1 MKYKT
6 YNCNSFNIYT
16 IKTDRFKTSHLEV
29 IFKNVLKK
37 EEIGTYS
44 FLADILSEGCKKY
57 PRKKDLI
64 TRFEE
69 LYKIV
74 IYASTI
80 RVGNVIDL
88 HVSLDFINPEY
99 IEDEGYIEDVI
110 KTLFEVI
117 NNPNVCND
125 EFDLKTFNIVKE
137 RLRREINSLKEN
149 PVKQSIKEAIKT
161 MDSNS
166 PTSYEILGTI
176 EELENI
182 TPAKLY
188 DAYKSLRKNFKVDVF
203 LIGNLDM
210 DNVTSLIK
218 KYFKN
223 RYIVSDNFEVMV
235 DNKET
240 KKVKVKAMKSDNIQ
254 TNLVMLFNLK
264 NLSELEKNITLNCFN
279 YLYGSGGL
287 TSKLYKS
294 IREENSLCYAIN
306 SMYLKYD
313 GLLMVQIS
321 LDQCNVKKAVTLVR
335 KELKNMQNGEFSD
348 LEVEDAINNMIISLD
363 MSLDNNI
370 AILNNY
376 VFNVYDNFPSI
387 EDRRELFKKI
397 RKEDIV
403 NVSKKIKLNTIFAL
417 EGKDK

>member
-1 MKYKT
+1 
-6 YNCNSFNIYT
+6 
-16 IKTDRFKTSHLEV
+16 
-29 IFKNVLKK
+29 
-37 EEIGTYS
+37 
-44 FLADILSEGCKKY
+44 
-57 PRKKDLI
+57 
-64 TRFEE
+64 
-69 LYKIV
+69 
-74 IYASTI
+74 
-80 RVGNVIDL
+80 
-88 HVSLDFINPEY
+88 
-99 IEDEGYIEDVI
+99 
-110 KTLFEVI
+110 
-117 NNPNVCND
+117 
-125 EFDLKTFNIVKE
+125 
-137 RLRREINSLKEN
+137 
-149 PVKQSIKEAIKT
+149 
-161 MDSNS
+161 
-166 PTSYEILGTI
+166 
-176 EELENI
+176 
-182 TPAKLY
+182 
-188 DAYKSLRKNFKVDVF
+188 
-203 LIGNLDM
+203 
-210 DNVTSLIK
+210 
-218 KYFKN
+218 
-223 RYIVSDNFEVMV
+223 
-235 DNKET
+235 
-240 KKVKVKAMKSDNIQ
+240 
-254 TNLVMLFNLK
+254 MLFNLC
-264 NLSELEKNITLNCFN
+264 NLSELEKNITFNVFN

-321 LDQCNVKKAVTLVR
+321 LDQCNVKKAVTLVK

>member
-44 FLADILSEGCKKY
+44 FLADMLSEGCKKY

-74 IYASTI
+74 IYASTM

-117 NNPNVCND
+117 LNPNVCND

-188 DAYKSLRKNFKVDVF
+188 NAYKSLRKNFKVDVF

-210 DNVTSLIK
+210 DNVASLIK

-240 KKVKVKAMKSDNIQ
+240 KKVKKKTMKSDNIQ

-313 GLLMVQIS
+313 KLLMVQIS
-321 LDQCNVKKAVTLVR
+321 LDNCNVKKAISLVK
-335 KELKNMQNGEFSD
+335 KELKSMQNGNFSEE
-348 LEVEDAINNMIISLD
+348 EVRDAINNMVISLD

-376 VFNVYDNFPSI
+376 VFNIYDKLPSI
-387 EDRRELFKKI
+387 EERKEYFKKLT
-397 RKEDIV
+397 KEDIV
-403 NVSKKIKLNTIFAL
+403 NVSKKVKLNTIFTL
-417 EGKDK
+417 EGR

>member
-74 IYASTI
+74 IYASTM

-117 NNPNVCND
+117 LNPNVCND

-188 DAYKSLRKNFKVDVF
+188 NAYKSLRKNFKVDVF

-210 DNVTSLIK
+210 DNVASLIK

-240 KKVKVKAMKSDNIQ
+240 KKVKEKTMKSDNIQ

-313 GLLMVQIS
+313 KLLMVQIS
-321 LDQCNVKKAVTLVR
+321 LDNCNVKKAISLVK
-335 KELKNMQNGEFSD
+335 KELKSMQNGNFSEE
-348 LEVEDAINNMIISLD
+348 EVRDAINNMVISLD

-376 VFNVYDNFPSI
+376 VFNIYDKLPSI
-387 EDRRELFKKI
+387 EERKEYFKKLT
-397 RKEDIV
+397 KEDIV
-403 NVSKKIKLNTIFAL
+403 NVSKKVKLNTIFTL
-417 EGKDK
+417 EGR

>member
-44 FLADILSEGCKKY
+44 FLADMLSEGCKKY

-74 IYASTI
+74 IYASTM

-88 HVSLDFINPEY
+88 HFSLDFINPEY

-117 NNPNVCND
+117 LNPNVCND

-149 PVKQSIKEAIKT
+149 PVKQSIIEAIKT

-188 DAYKSLRKNFKVDVF
+188 NAYKSLRKNFKVDVF

-210 DNVTSLIK
+210 DNVASLIK

-240 KKVKVKAMKSDNIQ
+240 KKVKEKAMKSDNIQ

-313 GLLMVQIS
+313 KLLMVQIS
-321 LDQCNVKKAVTLVR
+321 LDNCNVKKAISLVK
-335 KELKNMQNGEFSD
+335 KELKSMQNGNFSEE
-348 LEVEDAINNMIISLD
+348 EVRDAINNMVISLD

-376 VFNVYDNFPSI
+376 VFNIYDKLPSI
-387 EDRRELFKKI
+387 EERKEYFKKLT
-397 RKEDIV
+397 KEDIV
-403 NVSKKIKLNTIFAL
+403 NVSKKVKLNTIFTL
-417 EGKDK
+417 EGR

>member
-16 IKTDRFKTSHLEV
+16 IKTDRFKTSHMEV
-29 IFKNVLKK
+29 IFRNVLKK
-37 EEIGTYS
+37 EEIGKYS
-44 FLADILSEGCKKY
+44 FLADMLSESCKKY
-57 PRKKDLI
+57 PKKKDLI

-69 LYKIV
+69 LYKTV
-74 IYASTI
+74 IYASTV

-88 HVSLDFINPEY
+88 HVSLDFINPDY
-99 IEDEGYIEDVI
+99 IDDKNYVEEVI
-110 KTLFEVI
+110 KTLFELI
-117 NNPNVCND
+117 DNPNVVND

-149 PVKQSIKEAIKT
+149 PVKQSIKEAFRE
-161 MDSNS
+161 MDKDS
-166 PTSYEILGTI
+166 PTSYELLGTI
-176 EELENI
+176 EELDSI
-182 TPAKLY
+182 TPSNLY
-188 DAYKSLRKNFKVDVF
+188 EAYKNLRKNFKVDVF

-210 DNVTSLIK
+210 DETASLIK
-218 KYFKN
+218 KHFKN
-223 RYIVSDNFEVMV
+223 RYIVDKTYDMMV
-235 DNKET
+235 KNKET
-240 KKVKVKAMKSDNIQ
+240 KKVHEKSKKSDNVQ
-254 TNLVMLFNLK
+254 TNLVMLFNIC
-264 NLSELEKNITLNCFN
+264 NLSELEKNITFNVFN

>member
-44 FLADILSEGCKKY
+44 FLADMLSEGCKKY

-74 IYASTI
+74 IYASTM

-117 NNPNVCND
+117 LNPNVCND

-188 DAYKSLRKNFKVDVF
+188 NAYKILRKNFKVDVF

-210 DNVTSLIK
+210 DNVASLIK

-223 RYIVSDNFEVMV
+223 RYIVNDNFEVMV

-313 GLLMVQIS
+313 KLLMVQIS
-321 LDQCNVKKAVTLVR
+321 LDNCNVKKAISLVK
-335 KELKNMQNGEFSD
+335 KELKSMQNGNFSEE
-348 LEVEDAINNMIISLD
+348 EVRDAINNMVISLD

-376 VFNVYDNFPSI
+376 VFNIYDKLPSI
-387 EDRRELFKKI
+387 EERKEYFKKLT
-397 RKEDIV
+397 KEDIV
-403 NVSKKIKLNTIFAL
+403 NVSKKVKLNTIFTL
-417 EGKDK
+417 EGR

>member
-44 FLADILSEGCKKY
+44 FLADMLSEGCKKY

-74 IYASTI
+74 IYASTM

-99 IEDEGYIEDVI
+99 IEDEGYIEEVI

-117 NNPNVCND
+117 LNPNVCND

-188 DAYKSLRKNFKVDVF
+188 NAYKSLRKNFKVDVF

-210 DNVTSLIK
+210 DNVASLIK

-313 GLLMVQIS
+313 KLLMVQIS
-321 LDQCNVKKAVTLVR
+321 LDNCNVKKAISLVK
-335 KELKNMQNGEFSD
+335 KELKNMQNGNFSEE
-348 LEVEDAINNMIISLD
+348 EVRDAINNMVISLD

-376 VFNVYDNFPSI
+376 VFNIYDKLPSI
-387 EDRRELFKKI
+387 EERKEYFKKLT
-397 RKEDIV
+397 KEDIV
-403 NVSKKIKLNTIFAL
+403 NVSKKVKLNTIFTL
-417 EGKDK
+417 EGR

>member
-44 FLADILSEGCKKY
+44 FLADMLSEGCKKY

-74 IYASTI
+74 IYASTM

-117 NNPNVCND
+117 LNPNVCND

-188 DAYKSLRKNFKVDVF
+188 NAYKSLRKNFKVDVF

-210 DNVTSLIK
+210 DNVASLIK

-240 KKVKVKAMKSDNIQ
+240 KKVKEKAMKSDNIQ

-313 GLLMVQIS
+313 KLLMVQIS
-321 LDQCNVKKAVTLVR
+321 LDNCNVKKAISLVK
-335 KELKNMQNGEFSD
+335 KELKSMQNGNFSEE
-348 LEVEDAINNMIISLD
+348 EVRDAINNMVISLD

-376 VFNVYDNFPSI
+376 VFNIYDKLPSI
-387 EDRRELFKKI
+387 EERKEYFKKLT
-397 RKEDIV
+397 KEDIV
-403 NVSKKIKLNTIFAL
+403 NVSKKVKLNTIFTL
-417 EGKDK
+417 EGR

>member
-313 GLLMVQIS
+313 KLLMVQIS
-321 LDQCNVKKAVTLVR
+321 LDNCNVKKAISLVK
-335 KELKNMQNGEFSD
+335 KELKSMQNGNFSEE
-348 LEVEDAINNMIISLD
+348 EVKDAINNMIISLD

-376 VFNVYDNFPSI
+376 VFNIYDKLPSI
-387 EDRRELFKKI
+387 EERKEYFKKLT
-397 RKEDIV
+397 KEDIV
-403 NVSKKIKLNTIFAL
+403 NVSKKVKLNTIFTL
-417 EGKDK
+417 EGR

>member
-44 FLADILSEGCKKY
+44 FLADMLSEGCKKY

-74 IYASTI
+74 IYASTM

-110 KTLFEVI
+110 KTLFEVTL
-117 NNPNVCND
+117 NPNVCND

-188 DAYKSLRKNFKVDVF
+188 NAYKSLRKNFKVDVF

-210 DNVTSLIK
+210 DNVASLIK

-313 GLLMVQIS
+313 KLLMVQIS
-321 LDQCNVKKAVTLVR
+321 LDNCNVKKAISLVK
-335 KELKNMQNGEFSD
+335 KELKSMQNGNFSEE
-348 LEVEDAINNMIISLD
+348 EVRDAINNMVISLD

-376 VFNVYDNFPSI
+376 VFNIYDKLPSI
-387 EDRRELFKKI
+387 EERKEYFKKLT
-397 RKEDIV
+397 KEDIV
-403 NVSKKIKLNTIFAL
+403 NVSKKVKLNTIFTL
-417 EGKDK
+417 EGR

>member
-44 FLADILSEGCKKY
+44 FLADMLSEGCKKY

-74 IYASTI
+74 IYASTM

-110 KTLFEVI
+110 KTLFEVTL
-117 NNPNVCND
+117 NPNVCND

-188 DAYKSLRKNFKVDVF
+188 NAYKSLRKNFKVDVF

-210 DNVTSLIK
+210 DNVASLIK

-240 KKVKVKAMKSDNIQ
+240 KKVKEKAMKSDNIQ

-313 GLLMVQIS
+313 KLLMVQIS
-321 LDQCNVKKAVTLVR
+321 LDNCNVKKAISLVK
-335 KELKNMQNGEFSD
+335 KELKSMQNGNFSEE
-348 LEVEDAINNMIISLD
+348 EVRDAINNMVISLD

-376 VFNVYDNFPSI
+376 VFNIYDKLPSI
-387 EDRRELFKKI
+387 EERKEYFKKLT
-397 RKEDIV
+397 KEDIV
-403 NVSKKIKLNTIFAL
+403 NVSKKVKLNTIFTL
-417 EGKDK
+417 EGR

>member
-44 FLADILSEGCKKY
+44 FLADMLSEGCKKY

-74 IYASTI
+74 IYASTM

-117 NNPNVCND
+117 LNPNVCND

-188 DAYKSLRKNFKVDVF
+188 NAYKSLRKNFKVDVF

-210 DNVTSLIK
+210 DNVASLIK

-240 KKVKVKAMKSDNIQ
+240 KKVKEKAMKSDNIQ

-313 GLLMVQIS
+313 KLLMVQIS
-321 LDQCNVKKAVTLVR
+321 LDSCNVKKAISLVK
-335 KELKNMQNGEFSD
+335 KELKNMQNGNFSEE
-348 LEVEDAINNMIISLD
+348 EVRDAINNMVISLD

-376 VFNVYDNFPSI
+376 VFNIYDKLPSI
-387 EDRRELFKKI
+387 EERKEYFKKLT
-397 RKEDIV
+397 KEDIV
-403 NVSKKIKLNTIFAL
+403 NVSKKVKLNTIFTL
-417 EGKDK
+417 EGR

>member
-44 FLADILSEGCKKY
+44 FLADMLSEGCKKY

-74 IYASTI
+74 IYASTM

-117 NNPNVCND
+117 LNPNVCND

-188 DAYKSLRKNFKVDVF
+188 NAYKSLRKNFKVDVF

-210 DNVTSLIK
+210 DNVASLIK

-240 KKVKVKAMKSDNIQ
+240 KKVKEKAMKSDNIQ

-313 GLLMVQIS
+313 KLLMVQIS
-321 LDQCNVKKAVTLVR
+321 LDNCNVKKAISLVK
-335 KELKNMQNGEFSD
+335 KELKNMQNGNFSEE
-348 LEVEDAINNMIISLD
+348 EVRDAINNMVISLD

-376 VFNVYDNFPSI
+376 VFNIYDKLPSI
-387 EDRRELFKKI
+387 EERKEYFKKLT
-397 RKEDIV
+397 KEDIV
-403 NVSKKIKLNTIFAL
+403 NVSKKVKLNTIFTL
-417 EGKDK
+417 EGR

>member
-16 IKTDRFKTSHLEV
+16 IKTDRFKTSHMEV
-29 IFKNVLKK
+29 IFRNVLKK
-37 EEIGTYS
+37 EEIGKYS
-44 FLADILSEGCKKY
+44 FLADMLSESCKKY
-57 PRKKDLI
+57 PKKKDLI

-69 LYKIV
+69 LYKTV
-74 IYASTI
+74 IYASTV

-88 HVSLDFINPEY
+88 HVSLDFINPDY
-99 IEDEGYIEDVI
+99 IDDKNYVEEVI
-110 KTLFEVI
+110 KTLFELI
-117 NNPNVCND
+117 DNPNVVND

-149 PVKQSIKEAIKT
+149 PVKQSIKEAFRE
-161 MDSNS
+161 MDKDS
-166 PTSYEILGTI
+166 PTSYELLGTI
-176 EELENI
+176 EELDSI
-182 TPAKLY
+182 TPSNLY
-188 DAYKSLRKNFKVDVF
+188 EAYKNLRKNFKVDVF

-210 DNVTSLIK
+210 DETASLIK
-218 KYFKN
+218 KHFKN
-223 RYIVSDNFEVMV
+223 RYIVDKTYDMMV
-235 DNKET
+235 KNKET
-240 KKVKVKAMKSDNIQ
+240 KKVHEKSKKSDNVQ
-254 TNLVMLFNLK
+254 TNLVMLFNLC
-264 NLSELEKNITLNCFN
+264 NLSELEKNITFNVFN

-321 LDQCNVKKAVTLVR
+321 LDQCNVKKAVMLVK